1 MASWSRVGDITE
13 MVDRITAAARR
24 RGLSV
29 DAYSRSAS
37 ETVVELLEPDAN
49 EYRYLTAKLMV
60 KRDRSGLIAVHNRS
74 RLTASAISAFLVSIA
89 AMFLLVALY
98 FALGA
103 RGIDVSDMSDD
114 VARGM
119 TAGVSFIFA
128 VLGVLVLSSLAWIW
142 RPLRRRWFNALD
154 SLIDETKEG

>member
-1 MASWSRVGDITE
+1 

-29 DAYSRSAS
+29 DTYSRSDS
-37 ETVVELLEPDAN
+37 ETVVELPEPGAHG
-49 EYRYLTAKLMV
+49 YRYLTGKLTV

-74 RLTASAISAFLVSIA
+74 RLTASAISAVLVSIA
-89 AMFLLVALY
+89 AAFLLVALC
-98 FALGA
+98 FALEA
-103 RGIDVSDMSDD
+103 RSIDVSDMSDD

-119 TAGVSFIFA
+119 TAGVAFIFA
-128 VLGVLVLSSLAWIW
+128 VLGVLVLFPLAWIW

-154 SLIDETKEG
+154 SLIDETKKG